1 MGVFNLS
8 VDSAQITEFSSLD
21 SLLTLD
27 GYLQSKDKE
36 IREGSL
42 EARRTKVGLYGRC
55 IRVNTSFRCAYER
68 VNFFSCLVSVG
79 FDANL
84 VDDRLFA
91 ISIQFFL
98 LSSGISSGHGRGMD
112 PSSTL
117 SKQNPR
123 SNWLFVHPIE
133 GNFWSRI
140 LASVKDIALRLNCAV
155 IIPTTISLVEGL
167 RSAIM
172 LHCPIWNPRWHSVI
186 SYKTCRPK
194 TVQGLTSC
202 DDSLCKPC
210 VDLFKPQRVVRL
222 YACVFPLV
230 D

>member
-1 MGVFNLS
+1 M
-8 VDSAQITEFSSLD
+8 
-21 SLLTLD
+21 
-27 GYLQSKDKE
+27 
-36 IREGSL
+36 RES
-42 EARRTKVGLYGRC
+42 T
-55 IRVNTSFRCAYER
+55 
-68 VNFFSCLVSVG
+68 FFSCLVSVG

-84 VDDRLFA
+84 VDDRAVCDLYPIFP
-91 ISIQFFL
+91 SILGDLVGPWARHGSFL
-98 LSSGISSGHGRGMD
+98 DLVKTK
-112 PSSTL
+112 ST
-117 SKQNPR
+117 
-123 SNWLFVHPIE
+123 SNWSFVHPIE
-133 GNFWSRI
+133 GNFWSRV
-140 LASVKDIALRLNCAV
+140 LAGVKDIALRLNCAV

-194 TVQGLTSC
+194 TVQGLTLC

-222 YACVFPLV
+222 YAYVFPLV